1 MKGSLIIIGDVIFL
15 GVCPPAIAFAKGKD
29 GTGKLAVDR
38 LRLQGERYDT
48 AAFGFA
54 IIRFA
59 S

>member
-1 MKGSLIIIGDVIFL
+1 MPSGYRF
-15 GVCPPAIAFAKGKD
+15 CKGKD

-38 LRLQGERYDT
+38 FRFQGERYDT